1 MKNNSKL
8 GGFNFIIIG
17 LISILYILMVNKFA
31 QILSSSYDNPD
42 EQIGTYVMLIYFISI
57 MSMVIAYI
65 YLTDKKNNQHK
76 TANWIMKW
84 SLNIGGVILLI
95 YIITNYWDFL
105 GDHSKLLLI
114 AISITCI
121 ICFLYKHYDK
131 SDDKSDD

>member
-17 LISILYILMVNKFA
+17 LISILYILMVNKLA
-31 QILSSSYDNPD
+31 QILSSTYENPD

-57 MSMVIAYI
+57 MSLVVAYV
-65 YLTDKKNNQHK
+65 YLSDKKKNEHK

-84 SLNIGGVILLI
+84 SLNIGGVVLLI

-105 GDHSKLLLI
+105 ADHSKLLLI

-131 SDDKSDD
+131 SDDNSDE